1 MKLRQVART
10 LKAKSFT
17 SLRTAVVTFNSPVDD
32 GRTTT
37 VLLHLQHAFEMLL
50 KAGLQQGRTRVFDKR
65 SGRAIGFE
73 RSIALAQQS
82 ARIKLTDAEAGT
94 LRAVDA
100 MRDDEQHWYN
110 DVSEGQLYLHIRAA
124 VTLMTTCSSV
134 CSASVSLINF
144 QCECFRSRRRYRRT
158 S

>member
-50 KAGLQQGRTRVFDKR
+50 RAGLQQGRTRVFDKR

-124 VTLMTTCSSV
+124 VTLYDDLLQRVFSERL
-134 CSASVSLINF
+134 AD
-144 QCECFRSRRRYRRT
+144 
-158 S
+158 